1 MGLFLLDM
9 VCALAVAGIDLMFP
23 WLSRKCMQTYLPGE
37 EYRVFFTVM
46 GIIVV
51 AYVLRSVLYF
61 IITYWGHRMG
71 AYMEADMRAEL
82 FRHIETLSFRFFDRH
97 RTGQLMSR
105 VTTDLFEI
113 TELAHHGP
121 EDLLISAITIIGAFV
136 ILCGIEWRLAVIV
149 FAVVPIFVVFTVIL
163 RRKMAA
169 ASIRV
174 KEKMA
179 GINTSIESG
188 FSGIRTAKAFAM
200 EQEEIRKFDRTND
213 LYVESK
219 RGYYKAMA
227 IFHGGMEFVLS
238 IMSVLVI
245 LAGGYFIMKE
255 SMDYIDLVTFSL
267 YIATFL
273 TPIRKL
279 VNFVEQYIAGMAG
292 FKRFLEIMRTEPQVQ
307 DAPGAEELEHVK
319 GHLEIKDVSFSYGDM
334 SGTGHQMRGTKKTGA
349 ERNEAE
355 KTGAGRSEA
364 EKTGAGRS
372 EAEKTGAGRSE
383 AEKTGTGKTGASAAE
398 STVESAAYGADG
410 TIGPQVLRH
419 VSLDIPAGTCFA
431 VVGPS
436 GGGKTTLCHLIPR
449 FYDVTEG
456 AIMIDGKDI
465 RQVTQASLRRQIGI
479 VQQDVFMFAGTI
491 YENIAYGNPDA
502 AYEDVI
508 RAAVKA
514 EIHDEIMQMPDGYQS
529 YIGERGVLLS
539 GGQKQRIGIARVF
552 LKNPP
557 VIILDE
563 ATSALDS
570 ITEIRIQHA
579 FDELAKGRTSII
591 IAHRLSTIRGADQ
604 IAVIDHNTVIELG
617 THQELLSMDG
627 VYARLVQTQSL

>member
-1 MGLFLLDM
+1 M
-9 VCALAVAGIDLMFP
+9 
-23 WLSRKCMQTYLPGE
+23 
-37 EYRVFFTVM
+37 
-46 GIIVV
+46 
-51 AYVLRSVLYF
+51 
-61 IITYWGHRMG
+61 
-71 AYMEADMRAEL
+71 
-82 FRHIETLSFRFFDRH
+82 
-97 RTGQLMSR
+97 
-105 VTTDLFEI
+105 
-113 TELAHHGP
+113 
-121 EDLLISAITIIGAFV
+121 
-136 ILCGIEWRLAVIV
+136 
-149 FAVVPIFVVFTVIL
+149 
-163 RRKMAA
+163 
-169 ASIRV
+169 
-174 KEKMA
+174 
-179 GINTSIESG
+179 
-188 FSGIRTAKAFAM
+188 
-200 EQEEIRKFDRTND
+200 
-213 LYVESK
+213 
-219 RGYYKAMA
+219 
-227 IFHGGMEFVLS
+227 
-238 IMSVLVI
+238 
-245 LAGGYFIMKE
+245 
-255 SMDYIDLVTFSL
+255 
-267 YIATFL
+267 
-273 TPIRKL
+273 
-279 VNFVEQYIAGMAG
+279 
-292 FKRFLEIMRTEPQVQ
+292 
-307 DAPGAEELEHVK
+307 
-319 GHLEIKDVSFSYGDM
+319 
-334 SGTGHQMRGTKKTGA
+334 
-349 ERNEAE
+349 
-355 KTGAGRSEA
+355 
-364 EKTGAGRS
+364 
-372 EAEKTGAGRSE
+372 
-383 AEKTGTGKTGASAAE
+383 
-398 STVESAAYGADG
+398 
-410 TIGPQVLRH
+410 
-419 VSLDIPAGTCFA
+419 
-431 VVGPS
+431 VGPS